1 MEKSI
6 EWTNEKG
13 ASRRLDVYV
22 KTADS
27 LKKKWQRATSADIV
41 SALAALP
48 TEERLAVLA
57 QVAPGVQATLDLVA
71 ERDKALRERDAAR
84 EERDEVRAA
93 ARESDAFGQSMQVER
108 GDANRR
114 VKQVETERDEA
125 LKWLAEIHRTIGR
138 GDGHGAP
145 CDTARCVIDA
155 IATLRSD
162 YDPDFR
168 TVEPAVKAEPD
179 SLKEHMVV
187 AGSQLI
193 GNVVIEENGTSILI
207 DECGLVHMTCHS
219 GSMLVSMRCQL
230 GNILALAATQGW
242 L

>member
-1 MEKSI
+1 MEKPI

-27 LKKKWQRATSADIV
+27 LRRNSWQRATSADIV
-41 SALAALP
+41 SALAAMP

-93 ARESDAFGQSMQVER
+93 ARESDAFGQSMQTER

-145 CDTARCVIDA
+145 NDRGGLLFVP
-155 IATLRSD
+155 ATGR
-162 YDPDFR
+162 YDPEA
-168 TVEPAVKAEPD
+168 T
-179 SLKEHMVV
+179 SEH
-187 AGSQLI
+187 S
-193 GNVVIEENGTSILI
+193 T
-207 DECGLVHMTCHS
+207 
-219 GSMLVSMRCQL
+219 L
-230 GNILALAATQGW
+230 GEALAQAKDLATRRGAAPIT
-242 L
+242 LTKDDGTRERIAP